1 MLPGDE
7 RRRLRAD
14 CRRCTGLCCVA
25 PAFAASADF
34 AIDKPAGRACP
45 NLADDFGCGVHDVLR
60 GRGFKGCSAFDCF
73 GAGQH
78 VVQVTFAGADW
89 RDGPELA
96 TSMFSVFT
104 VMRQLHE
111 LLWYLAEAAE
121 LAAGSDL
128 REEVEQARAATHRL
142 VAGTS
147 EDLAVFD
154 GSGYRRELGDLL
166 GRVSEA
172 ARTGFTR
179 DRVDRRAADLIGATL
194 RDADLR
200 GVSLRGAYLI
210 GADLRGADLGHADL
224 LGADLRAA
232 DLSSAKLSQAIFLTQ
247 PQLDAAVGDASTTI
261 PSVLI
266 RPAHWSGF
274 QNVAEEP
281 TRRRRR

>member
-14 CRRCTGLCCVA
+14 CGHCAGLCCVA

-45 NLADDFGCGVHDVLR
+45 NLADDFGCDIHNVLR
-60 GRGFKGCSAFDCF
+60 GRGFKGCAAFDCF

-78 VVQVTFAGADW
+78 VVQVTFGGADW
-89 RDGPELA
+89 RNGPELA

-104 VMRQLHE
+104 VIRQLNE
-111 LLWYLAEAAE
+111 LLWYLAGATE
-121 LAAGSDL
+121 LATGSDL
-128 REEVEQARAATHRL
+128 REEVEQARAITRRL
-142 VAGTS
+142 AAGTS
-147 EDLAVFD
+147 EDLEVFD
-154 GSGYRRELGDLL
+154 GAGYRRELGNLL

-172 ARTGFTR
+172 ARTGFTG
-179 DRVDRRAADLIGATL
+179 RVDRRAADLIGATL
-194 RDADLR
+194 RGVDLR
-200 GVSLRGAYLI
+200 GVNLRGAYLI

-232 DLSSAKLSQAIFLTQ
+232 DLRSAKLSQAIFLTQ
-247 PQLDAAVGDASTTI
+247 PQLDAAVGDDSTTI

-266 RPAHWSGF
+266 RPAHWSGS

-281 TRRRRR
+281 TRRRGR